1 MITAIQVNYLQRGIL
16 GETEQRSDRRTY
28 GITAKW
34 VDKAIETVLRLGP
47 KDGLAAAHF
56 NHDDGSNDAIWQEY
70 DQHGT
75 RMLTWRHDVSEW
87 SSDAP
92 VSISAADFKRYI
104 KKHLEG
110 AA

>member
-1 MITAIQVNYLQRGIL
+1 MITAIQVNYAERGIL

-34 VDKAIETVLRLGP
+34 VDKAIETVLRLGS
-47 KDGLAAAHF
+47 KDVFAAAHF
-56 NHDDGSNDAIWQEY
+56 NHGDDSNDVIWQEY
-70 DQHGT
+70 DQRST
-75 RMLTWRHDVSEW
+75 RMLTWRHDIDTWNSY
-87 SSDAP
+87 AP

>member
-1 MITAIQVNYLQRGIL
+1 MITAIQVNYTERGIL
-16 GETEQRSDRRTY
+16 GELESRNDRRDY
-28 GITAKW
+28 GITARH
-34 VDKAIETVLRLGP
+34 VDAAIEKVI
-47 KDGLAAAHF
+47 KDGARGEMCAAHF
-56 NHDDGSNDAIWQEY
+56 NHDDGSNDAIWQEHG
-70 DQHGT
+70 QRGT
-75 RMLTWRHDVSEW
+75 RMLTWRHDVGEW